1 MEFLCMGLVSL
12 YRCDLQVYFFALV
25 NWEVFSF
32 SAVLHQS
39 HLQNSRTIDW
49 NILLSELL
57 T

>member
-1 MEFLCMGLVSL
+1 MGLVSL